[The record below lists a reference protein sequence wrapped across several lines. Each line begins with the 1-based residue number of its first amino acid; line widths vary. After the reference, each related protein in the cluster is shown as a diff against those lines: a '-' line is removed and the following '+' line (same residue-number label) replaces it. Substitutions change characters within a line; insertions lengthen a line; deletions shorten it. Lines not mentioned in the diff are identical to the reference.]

1 MKKCKT
7 NNVANKSYI
16 DISALSS
23 LRSASEI
30 QNMNENCVKLKV
42 LKGSISNKRITIKGG
57 GFWKKPKMSQ
67 VTGITYKK
75 ADITQKKIKL

>member
-1 MKKCKT
+1 
-7 NNVANKSYI
+7 
-16 DISALSS
+16 
-23 LRSASEI
+23 
-30 QNMNENCVKLKV
+30 MNENCVKLKV

-67 VTGITYKK
+67 VAGITYKK